1 MTKKWDLE
9 HRDFLRQYQREYQK
23 KIYKMTPTLKS
34 RKQKYYAFKKI
45 SVIFRNNNSRKNNIK
60 K

>member
-23 KIYKMTPTLKS
+23 KIYKMTPALKC

-45 SVIFRNNNSRKNNIK
+45 SVIFRNILLEN
-60 K
+60 